1 MKSQISADFSPD
13 GNTNDAPMF
22 NHFFLFFYYFLNIKE
37 INFLILGGLSDGASQ
52 QLGAKTKKGKGK
64 ATAAAAEGDENSAG
78 GSAGPE
84 AEAIKVT
91 LAFKRYIYDPK
102 KKMMQT

>member
-1 MKSQISADFSPD
+1 
-13 GNTNDAPMF
+13 MF
-22 NHFFLFFYYFLNIKE
+22 NHLFLFLYCFLNIKK
-37 INFLILGGLSDGASQ
+37 INLLILGGLSEGASQ

-64 ATAAAAEGDENSAG
+64 AAAAAEGDENSAG
-78 GSAGPE
+78 GGAGPE

>member
-1 MKSQISADFSPD
+1 MS
-13 GNTNDAPMF
+13 
-22 NHFFLFFYYFLNIKE
+22 E
-37 INFLILGGLSDGASQ
+37 GASQ

-64 ATAAAAEGDENSAG
+64 AAVAGGDETAAGAEGGAEV
-78 GSAGPE
+78 
-84 AEAIKVT
+84 EAIKVT